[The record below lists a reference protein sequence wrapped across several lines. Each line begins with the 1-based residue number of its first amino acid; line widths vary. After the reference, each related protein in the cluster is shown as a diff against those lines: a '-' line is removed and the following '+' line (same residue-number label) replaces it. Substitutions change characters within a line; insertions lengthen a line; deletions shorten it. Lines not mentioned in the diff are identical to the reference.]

1 MHKLVFSVMLY
12 VPLLAQEIQV
22 IDHKIV
28 KDIQPNWPVIINNV
42 LDDSTSFKFLPS
54 LDSVKSES
62 EGYRVQ
68 VLATRYFERADSL
81 AVIMKNTV
89 SDSVYVDFEAPNY
102 KVRIGDFIDRDSA
115 ESLQQELMQMGY
127 NSAWILRA
135 RINSQAS
142 IIKYKLFVSRQIV
155 VKF

>member
-1 MHKLVFSVMLY
+1 MHKLVFSILLY
-12 VPLLAQEIQV
+12 VPLLSQEIQV

-42 LDDSTSFKFLPS
+42 LDDSTSFEFLLS
-54 LDSVKSES
+54 LDSVQSVS

-115 ESLQQELMQMGY
+115 ESLQQELVQMGY
-127 NSAWILRA
+127 NSAWILRT

-142 IIKYKLFVSRQIV
+142 RINY
-155 VKF
+155 

>member
-1 MHKLVFSVMLY
+1 MHKLVFSILLY
-12 VPLLAQEIQV
+12 APLLAQEIQV

-42 LDDSTSFKFLPS
+42 LDDSTSFKYLLL
-54 LDSVKSES
+54 LDSVQSVL

-115 ESLQQELMQMGY
+115 ESLQQELVQMGY

-142 IIKYKLFVSRQIV
+142 RINY
-155 VKF
+155 

>member
-1 MHKLVFSVMLY
+1 MHKLVFLILLY
-12 VPLLAQEIQV
+12 VPLLSQEIQV

-42 LDDSTSFKFLPS
+42 LDDSTSFEFLLS
-54 LDSVKSES
+54 LDSVQSVS

-68 VLATRYFERADSL
+68 VLATRYFEWADSL

-115 ESLQQELMQMGY
+115 ESLQKELVQMGY
-127 NSAWILRA
+127 NSAWILRT
-135 RINSQAS
+135 RINSQA
-142 IIKYKLFVSRQIV
+142 VE
-155 VKF
+155 

>member
-1 MHKLVFSVMLY
+1 MHKLAFLILLY

-42 LDDSTSFKFLPS
+42 LDDSTSFELLLS
-54 LDSVKSES
+54 LDSVQSVS

-81 AVIMKNTV
+81 AVIMKNTIR
-89 SDSVYVDFEAPNY
+89 DSVYVDFEAPNY
-102 KVRIGDFIDRDSA
+102 KVRVGDFIDRDSA
-115 ESLQQELMQMGY
+115 ESLQQELVQMGY
-127 NSAWILRA
+127 NSAWILRT
-135 RINSQAS
+135 RINSQACRRN
-142 IIKYKLFVSRQIV
+142 Y
-155 VKF
+155 

>member
-1 MHKLVFSVMLY
+1 MHKLFFLILLSA
-12 VPLLAQEIQV
+12 PLLAQDIQV

-42 LDDSTSFKFLPS
+42 LDDSTSFKFLTS

-127 NSAWILRA
+127 NSAWILRS
-135 RINSQAS
+135 RINSKAS
-142 IIKYKLFVSRQIV
+142 GIEY
-155 VKF
+155 

>member
-1 MHKLVFSVMLY
+1 MHKLVFSILLY

-42 LDDSTSFKFLPS
+42 LDDSTSFEFLLS
-54 LDSVKSES
+54 LDSVQSVS

-81 AVIMKNTV
+81 AVLMKNTV

-115 ESLQQELMQMGY
+115 ESLQQELVQMGY

-142 IIKYKLFVSRQIV
+142 RINY
-155 VKF
+155 

>member
-115 ESLQQELMQMGY
+115 ESLQKELMQMGY

-142 IIKYKLFVSRQIV
+142 RIKY
-155 VKF
+155 

>member
-1 MHKLVFSVMLY
+1 MHKLVFSILLY

-22 IDHKIV
+22 IDYKIV

-42 LDDSTSFKFLPS
+42 LDDSTSFEFLLS
-54 LDSVKSES
+54 LDSVQSVS

-68 VLATRYFERADSL
+68 VLATRYFERAERL

-102 KVRIGDFIDRDSA
+102 KVRIGDFIDRNSA
-115 ESLQQELMQMGY
+115 ESLQQELVQMGY
-127 NSAWILRA
+127 NSAWILHA

-142 IIKYKLFVSRQIV
+142 RINY
-155 VKF
+155 

>member
-1 MHKLVFSVMLY
+1 MHKLVFSILLY

-42 LDDSTSFKFLPS
+42 LDDSTSFEFLLS
-54 LDSVKSES
+54 LDSVQSVS

-68 VLATRYFERADSL
+68 VLATRYYERADSL
-81 AVIMKNTV
+81 AVLMKNTV

-102 KVRIGDFIDRDSA
+102 KVRIGDFIDRNSA
-115 ESLQQELMQMGY
+115 ESLQQELVQMGY

-142 IIKYKLFVSRQIV
+142 RINY
-155 VKF
+155 

>member
-1 MHKLVFSVMLY
+1 MHKLVFSILLY

-42 LDDSTSFKFLPS
+42 LDDSTSFEFLLS
-54 LDSVKSES
+54 LDSVQFIS

-68 VLATRYFERADSL
+68 VLATRYYERADSL
-81 AVIMKNTV
+81 AVLMKNTV

-102 KVRIGDFIDRDSA
+102 KVRIGDFINRDSA
-115 ESLQQELMQMGY
+115 ESLQKDLVQMGY
-127 NSAWILRA
+127 YSAWILRT

-142 IIKYKLFVSRQIV
+142 RIIY
-155 VKF
+155 

>member
-1 MHKLVFSVMLY
+1 MHKLVFSILLY

-42 LDDSTSFKFLPS
+42 LDDSTSFEFLLS
-54 LDSVKSES
+54 LDSVKSVS

-68 VLATRYFERADSL
+68 VLATRYYERADSL
-81 AVIMKNTV
+81 AVLMKNTV

-102 KVRIGDFIDRDSA
+102 KVRIGDFINRDSA
-115 ESLQQELMQMGY
+115 ESLQQDLVQMGY
-127 NSAWILRA
+127 YSAWILRT

-142 IIKYKLFVSRQIV
+142 RIIY
-155 VKF
+155 

>member
-1 MHKLVFSVMLY
+1 MYKLVFLIQLY

-42 LDDSTSFKFLPS
+42 LDDSTSFELLLS
-54 LDSVKSES
+54 LDSVQSVS

-81 AVIMKNTV
+81 AVIMKNTIR
-89 SDSVYVDFEAPNY
+89 DSVYVDFEAPNY
-102 KVRIGDFIDRDSA
+102 KVRVGDFIDRDSA
-115 ESLQQELMQMGY
+115 ESLQQDLVQMGY
-127 NSAWILRA
+127 NSAWILRS
-135 RINSQAS
+135 RINS
-142 IIKYKLFVSRQIV
+142 KVSG
-155 VKF
+155 KEY

>member
-1 MHKLVFSVMLY
+1 MHKLVFSILLY

-42 LDDSTSFKFLPS
+42 LDDSTSFEFLLS
-54 LDSVKSES
+54 LDSVQSVS

-81 AVIMKNTV
+81 AVIMKNTI
-89 SDSVYVDFEAPNY
+89 SDSVYVDYEAPNY

-115 ESLQQELMQMGY
+115 ELLQQDLVQMGY
-127 NSAWILRA
+127 NSAWILRT

-142 IIKYKLFVSRQIV
+142 GINY
-155 VKF
+155 

>member
-1 MHKLVFSVMLY
+1 MHKLVFLILLY

-42 LDDSTSFKFLPS
+42 LDDSTSFEFLLS
-54 LDSVKSES
+54 LDSVQSVS

-115 ESLQQELMQMGY
+115 ESLQQELVQMGY

-142 IIKYKLFVSRQIV
+142 RINY
-155 VKF
+155 

>member
-1 MHKLVFSVMLY
+1 MHKLVFSILLY

-42 LDDSTSFKFLPS
+42 LDDSTSFEFFLS
-54 LDSVKSES
+54 LDSVQFIS

-68 VLATRYFERADSL
+68 VLATRYYERADSL
-81 AVIMKNTV
+81 AVLMKNTV

-102 KVRIGDFIDRDSA
+102 KVRIGDFIDRNSA
-115 ESLQQELMQMGY
+115 ESLQQELVQMGY

-142 IIKYKLFVSRQIV
+142 RKNY
-155 VKF
+155 

>member
-1 MHKLVFSVMLY
+1 MHKLVFLILLY
-12 VPLLAQEIQV
+12 VPLLSQEIQV

-42 LDDSTSFKFLPS
+42 LDDSTSFEFLLS
-54 LDSVKSES
+54 LDSVQSLS

-68 VLATRYFERADSL
+68 VLATRYFERAESL

-102 KVRIGDFIDRDSA
+102 KVRIGDFIDRNSA
-115 ESLQQELMQMGY
+115 ESLQQELVQMGY

-142 IIKYKLFVSRQIV
+142 RINY
-155 VKF
+155 

>member
-42 LDDSTSFKFLPS
+42 LDDSTSFEFVLS
-54 LDSVKSES
+54 LDSVQSVL

-68 VLATRYFERADSL
+68 VLATRYIERADSL
-81 AVIMKNTV
+81 AAIMKNTI

-102 KVRIGDFIDRDSA
+102 KVRVGDFIDRDIA
-115 ESLQQELMQMGY
+115 ETLQQELVQMGY
-127 NSAWILRA
+127 NSAWILRT

-142 IIKYKLFVSRQIV
+142 RRNY
-155 VKF
+155 

>member
-1 MHKLVFSVMLY
+1 MHKLAFLILLY

-42 LDDSTSFKFLPS
+42 LDDSTSFEFLLS
-54 LDSVKSES
+54 LDSVQSVS

-89 SDSVYVDFEAPNY
+89 RDSVYVDFEAPNY
-102 KVRIGDFIDRDSA
+102 KVRVGDFIDRNSA
-115 ESLQQELMQMGY
+115 ESLQQDLVQMGY
-127 NSAWILRA
+127 NSAWILRS
-135 RINSQAS
+135 RINSKAS
-142 IIKYKLFVSRQIV
+142 GIEY
-155 VKF
+155 

>member
-1 MHKLVFSVMLY
+1 MHKLVFLILLY
-12 VPLLAQEIQV
+12 VPLLSQEIQV

-28 KDIQPNWPVIINNV
+28 KDIKPNWPVIINNV
-42 LDDSTSFKFLPS
+42 LDDSTSFEFLLS
-54 LDSVKSES
+54 LDSVQSVS

-102 KVRIGDFIDRDSA
+102 KVRIGDFIDRKSA
-115 ESLQQELMQMGY
+115 ESLQKGLVQMGY
-127 NSAWILRA
+127 NSAWILRT
-135 RINSQAS
+135 RINSQGS
-142 IIKYKLFVSRQIV
+142 GINY
-155 VKF
+155 

>member
-1 MHKLVFSVMLY
+1 MHKLVFSILLSA
-12 VPLLAQEIQV
+12 PLLAQEIHL

-42 LDDSTSFKFLPS
+42 LDDSTSFEFFLS
-54 LDSVKSES
+54 LDSVQFIS

-68 VLATRYFERADSL
+68 VLATRYYERADSL
-81 AVIMKNTV
+81 AVLMKNTV

-102 KVRIGDFIDRDSA
+102 KVRIGDFINRDSA
-115 ESLQQELMQMGY
+115 ESLQKDLVQMGY
-127 NSAWILRA
+127 YSAWILRT

-142 IIKYKLFVSRQIV
+142 RIIY
-155 VKF
+155 

>member
-1 MHKLVFSVMLY
+1 MHKLVFSILLY

-42 LDDSTSFKFLPS
+42 LDDSTSFEFLLS
-54 LDSVKSES
+54 LDSVKSVS

-68 VLATRYFERADSL
+68 VLATRYYERADSL
-81 AVIMKNTV
+81 AVLMKNTV

-115 ESLQQELMQMGY
+115 ESLQQELVQMGY

-142 IIKYKLFVSRQIV
+142 RIIY
-155 VKF
+155 

>member
-1 MHKLVFSVMLY
+1 MHKLVFSILLSA
-12 VPLLAQEIQV
+12 PLLSQEIQV

-42 LDDSTSFKFLPS
+42 LDDSTSFEFVLS
-54 LDSVKSES
+54 LDSVQSVS

-68 VLATRYFERADSL
+68 VLATRYFERAESL

-102 KVRIGDFIDRDSA
+102 KVRIGDFIDRNSA
-115 ESLQQELMQMGY
+115 ESLQQELVQMGY

-142 IIKYKLFVSRQIV
+142 RINY
-155 VKF
+155 

>member
-1 MHKLVFSVMLY
+1 MHKLVFSILLY

-42 LDDSTSFKFLPS
+42 LDDSTSFEFLLS
-54 LDSVKSES
+54 LDSVKSVS

-102 KVRIGDFIDRDSA
+102 KVRIGDFIERDSA
-115 ESLQQELMQMGY
+115 ESLQQELVQMGY

-142 IIKYKLFVSRQIV
+142 RINY
-155 VKF
+155 

>member
-1 MHKLVFSVMLY
+1 MHKLVFLILLY
-12 VPLLAQEIQV
+12 VPLLSQEIQV

-28 KDIQPNWPVIINNV
+28 KDIHPYWPVIINTV
-42 LDDSTSFKFLPS
+42 LDDSTSFDIVLS
-54 LDSVKSES
+54 LDSVQSVS

-115 ESLQQELMQMGY
+115 ESLQQELVQMGY

-142 IIKYKLFVSRQIV
+142 RINY
-155 VKF
+155 

>member
-1 MHKLVFSVMLY
+1 MHKLVFSILLY

-42 LDDSTSFKFLPS
+42 LDDSTSFEFLLS
-54 LDSVKSES
+54 LDSVQFIS

-68 VLATRYFERADSL
+68 VLATRYYERADSL
-81 AVIMKNTV
+81 AVLMKNTV

-115 ESLQQELMQMGY
+115 ESLQQELVQMGY

-142 IIKYKLFVSRQIV
+142 RINY
-155 VKF
+155 

>member
-1 MHKLVFSVMLY
+1 MHKLVFLILLY
-12 VPLLAQEIQV
+12 VTLLAQDIQV
-22 IDHKIV
+22 IDHKIL

-42 LDDSTSFKFLPS
+42 LDDSTSFEFVLS
-54 LDSVKSES
+54 LDSIQSVS

-81 AVIMKNTV
+81 AVIMKSTL

-102 KVRIGDFIDRDSA
+102 KVRVGDFIDRNSA
-115 ESLQQELMQMGY
+115 ESLQQDLVQMGY
-127 NSAWILRA
+127 NSAWILRT

-142 IIKYKLFVSRQIV
+142 RIEY
-155 VKF
+155 

>member
-1 MHKLVFSVMLY
+1 MHKLVFSILLY
-12 VPLLAQEIQV
+12 APLLAREIQV

-42 LDDSTSFKFLPS
+42 LDDSTSFEFLLS
-54 LDSVKSES
+54 LDSVQSVS

-115 ESLQQELMQMGY
+115 ESLQQELVQMGY

-142 IIKYKLFVSRQIV
+142 RINY
-155 VKF
+155 

>member
-54 LDSVKSES
+54 LDSVKSEL

-142 IIKYKLFVSRQIV
+142 RIKY
-155 VKF
+155 

>member
-1 MHKLVFSVMLY
+1 MHKLVFLILLY
-12 VPLLAQEIQV
+12 VPLLTQGNQV
-22 IDHKIV
+22 IEHKIV

-42 LDDSTSFKFLPS
+42 LDDSTSFEFLLS
-54 LDSVKSES
+54 LDSVQSVS

-102 KVRIGDFIDRDSA
+102 KVRIGDFIDRNSA
-115 ESLQQELMQMGY
+115 ESLQQDLVQMGY
-127 NSAWILRA
+127 YSAWILRT

-142 IIKYKLFVSRQIV
+142 RIIY
-155 VKF
+155 

>member
-1 MHKLVFSVMLY
+1 MHKLVFSILLY

-42 LDDSTSFKFLPS
+42 LDDSTSFEFLLS
-54 LDSVKSES
+54 LDSVQFIS

-81 AVIMKNTV
+81 AGIMKNTV

-115 ESLQQELMQMGY
+115 ESLQQELVRMGY
-127 NSAWILRA
+127 NSAWILRS
-135 RINSQAS
+135 RINSKAS
-142 IIKYKLFVSRQIV
+142 GIEY
-155 VKF
+155 

>member
-1 MHKLVFSVMLY
+1 MHKLVFSILLY

-42 LDDSTSFKFLPS
+42 LDDSTSFEFLLS
-54 LDSVKSES
+54 LDSVKSVS

-68 VLATRYFERADSL
+68 VLATRYYERADSL
-81 AVIMKNTV
+81 AVLMKNTV

-115 ESLQQELMQMGY
+115 ESLQKELVKMGY

-142 IIKYKLFVSRQIV
+142 RINY
-155 VKF
+155 

>member
-1 MHKLVFSVMLY
+1 MHKLVFSILLY

-42 LDDSTSFKFLPS
+42 LDDSTSFEFLLS
-54 LDSVKSES
+54 LDSVLSVS

-127 NSAWILRA
+127 NSAWILRS
-135 RINSQAS
+135 RINSKAS
-142 IIKYKLFVSRQIV
+142 GIEY
-155 VKF
+155 